1 MTRAAT
7 LEDIPALAELGRAF
21 FTECPNWNSMRF
33 DADKYAMTLAG
44 LIESERGFVRVAEL
58 HGAIVGIMLAVA
70 EEHWCCEDLLVYE
83 LALYVD
89 RAHRG
94 GMTAARLVRDLI
106 AWKADI
112 SAKCV
117 KVSASTGIDNEL
129 VARLYERHG
138 FRRNAIG
145 LEH

>member
-7 LEDIPALAELGRAF
+7 VEDIPALVELGRMF
-21 FTECPNWNSMRF
+21 FTECPSWNSMTF
-33 DADKYAMTLAG
+33 DSGKYAMTLVG
-44 LIESERGFVRVAEL
+44 LIESPRGFVQVAEL
-58 HGAIVGIMLAVA
+58 HGAIVGVMVAVA
-70 EEHWCCEDLLVYE
+70 EEHWCCEDLLIYE

-94 GMTAARLVRDLI
+94 GMTGARLVRDLI
-106 AWKADI
+106 AWKQRI

-129 VARLYERHG
+129 VAQLYERHG
-138 FRRNAIG
+138 FHRNAIG